1 MIQSF
6 TPKAAIAWSRVF
18 ALAGMQGSIILSWV
32 MYRLYLPD
40 LFAQVGLAQS
50 VVGTVLLFEV
60 AIAFVLE
67 PLMGYGSD
75 QLRYWTGTRFP
86 LILGAVL
93 LTAVM
98 FFALPPIARLG
109 LIAQSILP
117 LAAVIWAMAMATFRS
132 PILVMLAQCAIASD
146 LPYAAG
152 VLMAV
157 GALAGRL
164 IPLANDFWL
173 SCGVGITFAIGSIVL
188 LIAIAVLRQTLPP
201 PVSPLPPSAT
211 TPPQINPRHLVI
223 TLLRM
228 VTVAIGVV
236 WSGALF
242 NALIAALYAG
252 VDQTPW
258 LNAYPV
264 QVGIVSAISC
274 LVAAAFGQ
282 RFGMRRVVTIAT
294 AIAIAAFLGR
304 SVSGTL
310 AIGSLLTLAIVVV
323 QNVINVGVI
332 PLAIEIAPAGFGGV
346 AIGMYFGTLGLAG
359 NMFDPL
365 FGDLS
370 GVSPL
375 GLAQAGAVAIA
386 LVTLGFGWGLWR
398 NAPASPS

>member
-1 MIQSF
+1 MVMTQSF
-6 TPKAAIAWSRVF
+6 LPNAAIAWSRVF
-18 ALAGMQGSIILSWV
+18 ALAGMQGAIILSWV

-40 LFAQVGLAQS
+40 LFAQAGLAPS

-98 FFALPPIARLG
+98 FFALPPIAGLG
-109 LIAQSILP
+109 PIAQSVLP
-117 LAAVIWAMAMATFRS
+117 LAAVIWAMAMAAFRS

-152 VLMAV
+152 ALMAV

-173 SCGVGITFAIGSIVL
+173 APGVIVTFAIGSIVL
-188 LIAIAVLRQTLPP
+188 LIAIAVLGQTLPP
-201 PVSPLPPSAT
+201 PAPPAT
-211 TPPQINPRHLVI
+211 TPPRISPRHLLVA
-223 TLLRM
+223 LLRM
-228 VTVAIGVV
+228 VAVAIGVV
-236 WSGALF
+236 WSGAFFGALITALYTGVEPAPWI
-242 NALIAALYAG
+242 NSHPIQVGVVGAMSCLIAAAL
-252 VDQTPW
+252 
-258 LNAYPV
+258 
-264 QVGIVSAISC
+264 
-274 LVAAAFGQ
+274 GQ
-282 RFGMRRVVTIAT
+282 RFGMRPVVTIA
-294 AIAIAAFLGR
+294 ASIAITAFLGR
-304 SVSGTL
+304 SISGTL
-310 AIGSLLTLAIVVV
+310 AIGSLLTLVIVVV

-359 NMFDPL
+359 KMFEQL
-365 FGDLS
+365 FPDLS
-370 GVSPL
+370 GTSPL
-375 GLAQAGAVAIA
+375 GLAQAGALTIAIVA
-386 LVTLGFGWGLWR
+386 LGFGWGLWR
-398 NAPASPS
+398 KVPVTPS

>member
-1 MIQSF
+1 MVMLPFF

-18 ALAGMQGSIILSWV
+18 AIAGMQGVIILSWV

-40 LFAQVGLAQS
+40 LFAQAGLDPS

-86 LILGAVL
+86 LILAAVL

-98 FFALPPIARLG
+98 FCALPPIAGLG
-109 LIAQSILP
+109 SIAASVLP
-117 LAAVIWAMAMATFRS
+117 LAAVIWAMAMAAFRS

-173 SCGVGITFAIGSIVL
+173 SCGVMVTFASGSIVL
-188 LIAIAVLRQTLPP
+188 LIAIAILRQTLPP
-201 PVSPLPPSAT
+201 PAPSAT
-211 TPPQINPRHLVI
+211 TPPRIHPRRLI
-223 TLLRM
+223 LTLLRM
-228 VTVAIGVV
+228 VAVAIGVV
-236 WSGALF
+236 WSGAF
-242 NALIAALYAG
+242 FGALLTALYTG

-258 LNAYPV
+258 INSHPI
-264 QVGIVSAISC
+264 QVGIIGAVSC
-274 LVAAAFGQ
+274 LVAASLGQ
-282 RFGMRRVVTIAT
+282 RFGMQRVVTIA
-294 AIAIAAFLGR
+294 ASIAITAFLGQAI
-304 SVSGTL
+304 SGTL
-310 AIGSLLTLAIVVV
+310 AIGVLLTLVIVVV

-332 PLAIEIAPAGFGGV
+332 PLAIDIAPAGFGGV

-359 NMFDPL
+359 KMFDQL
-365 FGDLS
+365 FTDLS
-370 GVSPL
+370 RMSPL
-375 GLAQAGAVAIA
+375 GLAQAGAFMIAIVA
-386 LVTLGFGWGLWR
+386 LGFGWGLWR
-398 NAPASPS
+398 KEPVTPS

>member
-1 MIQSF
+1 
-6 TPKAAIAWSRVF
+6 
-18 ALAGMQGSIILSWV
+18 MQGTIILSWV

-40 LFAQVGLAQS
+40 LFAQVGLAKS

-60 AIAFVLE
+60 AIAFILE

-86 LILGAVL
+86 LILAAVL

-98 FFALPPIARLG
+98 FFALPPIAGLG
-109 LIAQSILP
+109 PIAQSVLP
-117 LAAVIWAMAMATFRS
+117 LAAVIWSMAMSAFRA
-132 PILVMLAQCAIASD
+132 PILVMLAQCAFASD
-146 LPYAAG
+146 LPCVAG

-173 SCGVGITFAIGSIVL
+173 SRGVGVTFAIGSIVL

-201 PVSPLPPSAT
+201 PAPSAT
-211 TPPQINPRHLVI
+211 TPPQIDPRHLI
-223 TLLRM
+223 ISLLRM
-228 VTVAIGVV
+228 TAIAIGVV
-236 WSGALF
+236 WSGAF
-242 NALIAALYAG
+242 FGALIAALYTG
-252 VDQTPW
+252 VDQAPW
-258 LNAYPV
+258 INSSPV
-264 QVGIVSAISC
+264 QVGIVGAISC
-274 LVAAAFGQ
+274 LIAAALGQ
-282 RFGMRRVVTIAT
+282 RFGMRRVVTIA
-294 AIAIAAFLGR
+294 ASIAITVFLGR

-359 NMFDPL
+359 KMFGQL
-365 FGDLS
+365 FGDLA

-375 GLAQAGAVAIA
+375 GLGQAGALAIA
-386 LVTLGFGWGLWR
+386 IVALGFGWGLWR
-398 NAPASPS
+398 KAPVAPS

>member
-1 MIQSF
+1 
-6 TPKAAIAWSRVF
+6 
-18 ALAGMQGSIILSWV
+18 MQGSIILSWV
-32 MYRLYLPD
+32 MYRLYLPE
-40 LFAQVGLAQS
+40 LFAQAGLAKS

-93 LTAVM
+93 LTAVL
-98 FFALPPIARLG
+98 FFALPPIAAFG
-109 LIAQSILP
+109 SIAQSALP
-117 LAAVIWAMAMATFRS
+117 LAAVIWAMAMAAFRS
-132 PILVMLAQCAIASD
+132 PVLVMLAQCAIASD

-157 GALAGRL
+157 GALAGRV

-173 SCGVGITFAIGSIVL
+173 SCGVGVTFAIGSIVL
-188 LIAIAVLRQTLPP
+188 LIAIGVLRQTLPP
-201 PVSPLPPSAT
+201 LAPRAT
-211 TPPQINPRHLVI
+211 TPPPLKPRHLIV

-228 VTVAIGVV
+228 VAVAIGVV

-242 NALIAALYAG
+242 SALIAALYAG

-258 LNAYPV
+258 LNAHPV
-264 QVGIVSAISC
+264 QVGIVGAMSC
-274 LVAAAFGQ
+274 LVAAALGQ
-282 RFGMRRVVTIAT
+282 RFGMRHVVTIAAT
-294 AIAIAAFLGR
+294 IAIAAFLGR

-332 PLAIEIAPAGFGGV
+332 PLAIEIAPAGFGG
-346 AIGMYFGTLGLAG
+346 
-359 NMFDPL
+359 
-365 FGDLS
+365 
-370 GVSPL
+370 
-375 GLAQAGAVAIA
+375 
-386 LVTLGFGWGLWR
+386 
-398 NAPASPS
+398 

>member
-1 MIQSF
+1 MTQSF

-40 LFAQVGLAQS
+40 LFAQAGLAKS
-50 VVGTVLLFEV
+50 VVGSVLLFEV

-109 LIAQSILP
+109 PIAQSVLP
-117 LAAVIWAMAMATFRS
+117 LAAVIWAMAMAAFRS

-173 SCGVGITFAIGSIVL
+173 SCGVGVTFAIGSIVL
-188 LIAIAVLRQTLPP
+188 LIAIAILRQTLPP
-201 PVSPLPPSAT
+201 PAPSAT
-211 TPPQINPRHLVI
+211 TPPRLNPRHLMI

-228 VTVAIGVV
+228 VAVAIGVV

-242 NALIAALYAG
+242 GALITALYTG

-258 LNAYPV
+258 LNAHPA
-264 QVGIVSAISC
+264 QVGIVGAISC
-274 LVAAAFGQ
+274 LVAAALGQ
-282 RFGMRRVVTIAT
+282 RFGMRRVVTIA
-294 AIAIAAFLGR
+294 ASIAIAAFLGR
-304 SVSGTL
+304 SISGTL

-332 PLAIEIAPAGFGGV
+332 PLAIEVAPAGFGGV
-346 AIGMYFGTLGLAG
+346 TIGMYFGTLGLAG
-359 NMFDPL
+359 KMFGQL

-370 GVSPL
+370 GASPL
-375 GLAQAGAVAIA
+375 GLAQAGALAIA
-386 LVTLGFGWGLWR
+386 IVALGFGWGLWR
-398 NAPASPS
+398 KAPLTPS